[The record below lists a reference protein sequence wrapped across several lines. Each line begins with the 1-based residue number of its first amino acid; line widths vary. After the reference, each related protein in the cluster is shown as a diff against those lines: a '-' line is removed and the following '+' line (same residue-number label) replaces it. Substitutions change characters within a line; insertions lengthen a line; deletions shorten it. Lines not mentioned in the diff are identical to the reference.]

1 MKFNSLTLIK
11 NSEAGDIPENIF
23 LEFKSIL
30 KETFLKNIEVIIQSG
45 NPVNSPLEL
54 KDLENKKHHDEARKS
69 IDEDI
74 DIQDFIKKFDGKI
87 KTDTI
92 KPIK

>member
-1 MKFNSLTLIK
+1 MFGSK
-11 NSEAGDIPENIF
+11 GENIF

-30 KETFLKNIEVIIQSG
+30 KEAFLKNIEVIIQSG
-45 NPVNSPLEL
+45 NPVDSPLQL

-74 DIQDFIKKFDGKI
+74 NIQDFIKKFDGKI

>member
-1 MKFNSLTLIK
+1 MGYSLDLSQNKLSKI
-11 NSEAGDIPENIF
+11 
-23 LEFKSIL
+23 
-30 KETFLKNIEVIIQSG
+30 
-45 NPVNSPLEL
+45 L

-74 DIQDFIKKFDGKI
+74 NIQDFIKKFDGKI